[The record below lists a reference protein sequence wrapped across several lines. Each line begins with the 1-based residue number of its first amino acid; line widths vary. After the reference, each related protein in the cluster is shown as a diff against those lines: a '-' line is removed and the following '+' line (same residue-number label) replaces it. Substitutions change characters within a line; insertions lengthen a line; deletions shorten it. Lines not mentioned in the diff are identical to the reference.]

1 VYELPLQAQKS
12 SAGDEEEAVVG
23 GDDGQKKKA
32 LVFCDLI
39 TNVTEGPLNVR
50 MLGIVTGGKSPRVPW
65 MPRYMHTHGPSMLRC
80 TGTNVVCVCGGTCA
94 CVMLAGT
101 SLCETSRR

>member
-65 MPRYMHTHGPSMLRC
+65 MPRYTRSRSARC
-80 TGTNVVCVCGGTCA
+80 TGANA
-94 CVMLAGT
+94 PSFMCVMV
-101 SLCETSRR
+101 